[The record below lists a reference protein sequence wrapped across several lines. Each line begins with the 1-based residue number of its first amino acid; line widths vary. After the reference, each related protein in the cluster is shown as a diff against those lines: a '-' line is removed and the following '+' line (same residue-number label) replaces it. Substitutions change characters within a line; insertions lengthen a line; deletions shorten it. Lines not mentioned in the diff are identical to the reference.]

1 MWYGYCFDLK
11 DIENCSWYVFYFFK
25 FIKKAHTGLWKQM
38 NVILM
43 HCISL
48 IFFKKVFI
56 SCFMLKFIFN
66 TLYLSEREYF
76 CLISINVKGCCN
88 IVWSTYVTYWCN
100 VSENTLEFS
109 LCKNI
114 LIAII
119 TLRNIKLNIVY
130 MVYTR
135 HK

>member
-1 MWYGYCFDLK
+1 MWYGYCFVLK
-11 DIENCSWYVFYFFK
+11 DIENSSWYVFYFFQIHQK
-25 FIKKAHTGLWKQM
+25 SSHWFMKTNECYTHALYFFF
-38 NVILM
+38 
-43 HCISL
+43 
-48 IFFKKVFI
+48 FFKKVFI

-76 CLISINVKGCCN
+76 CLISINVKGCCK